1 MAYDGTRWINGGRIK
16 LAEDGAAQGGG
27 PRRLP
32 TREEVPEEAKWR
44 LEDIFASDEAWE
56 AEFEQAKEAI
66 AQAGRFQ
73 GRLGESAETFLAALK
88 MNDELSNSLERIAQY
103 ALMRRDEDSANS
115 VYQGMAQRALSIYSQ
130 AGAALAYLEPE
141 ILQLPEETLWSYVD
155 SLPELGV
162 YRHYLEDLVRNKPHV
177 LSTREEQIL
186 AQVSEFARGPG
197 IIFDMLNEADLKFG
211 VIRDENGEEVEL
223 THGRYSQFIRS
234 KDRRVRKDA
243 FQGLHAQYIAHKN
256 TLAATYNTSV
266 QTNVFYA
273 RMRNH
278 GSALEAALHPDNVP
292 VSVYDNLIQAVR
304 DSLPALHRY
313 LRLRKR
319 LLNLDDLH
327 MYDLYVPL
335 VPDVDYKIPYEE
347 GKRIVKAGVV
357 PLGEEYQ
364 KAVDICFNERW
375 VDVYETQNKMSGAYV
390 RTVYS
395 AHPYMLLNYQETLM
409 DVFTIAH
416 ELGHAMHSH
425 FTLANQ
431 PYVYSDYSIFVA
443 EVASTVNEALL
454 VNYLLDSETDHRR
467 RAYIVNYYLE
477 QFRTTMFRQTMFA
490 EFEKLAHEQVESG
503 GALTADSLCE
513 MYRQLNVDYYGAE
526 VHVDSEIDIEWARI
540 PHFYSAF
547 YVYKYATGF
556 SAANALAEG
565 ILSGKPGAVERY
577 LEFLSAGSSDYPL
590 NVLAKA
596 GVDMASPEPV
606 RQALAVFERLLEEM
620 EILAEQLG

>member
-1 MAYDGTRWINGGRIK
+1 M
-16 LAEDGAAQGGG
+16 
-27 PRRLP
+27 
-32 TREEVPEEAKWR
+32 
-44 LEDIFASDEAWE
+44 
-56 AEFEQAKEAI
+56 
-66 AQAGRFQ
+66 
-73 GRLGESAETFLAALK
+73 
-88 MNDELSNSLERIAQY
+88 
-103 ALMRRDEDSANS
+103 
-115 VYQGMAQRALSIYSQ
+115 
-130 AGAALAYLEPE
+130 AYLEPE

-211 VIRDENGEEVEL
+211 VIRDEDGEEVEL

-503 GALTADSLCE
+503 GAADGGFPVRDVPSAQRGLLRRRGPRRLGDRHRMGADSPLLLGVLRVQVRHGLFG
-513 MYRQLNVDYYGAE
+513 RQRFGGGHL
-526 VHVDSEIDIEWARI
+526 
-540 PHFYSAF
+540 
-547 YVYKYATGF
+547 
-556 SAANALAEG
+556 
-565 ILSGKPGAVERY
+565 
-577 LEFLSAGSSDYPL
+577 
-590 NVLAKA
+590 
-596 GVDMASPEPV
+596 V
-606 RQALAVFERLLEEM
+606 RQARRRRAVSGIFERR
-620 EILAEQLG
+620 QLGLSPQRAGQGRRGHGFAGAGPAGSRGL